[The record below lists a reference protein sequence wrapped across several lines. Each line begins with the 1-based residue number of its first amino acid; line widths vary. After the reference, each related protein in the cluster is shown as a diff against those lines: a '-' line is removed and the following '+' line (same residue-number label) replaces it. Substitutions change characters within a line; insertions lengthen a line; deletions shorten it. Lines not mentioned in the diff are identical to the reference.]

1 MNKTA
6 DLEKVNSTSDEST
19 LKNYDEALRFINEKK
34 SLDEQIKVE
43 KRTMDSKLMWK
54 IDLCLIPVMCM
65 IYFLQFLDKTLIN
78 YAAVMG
84 IKKNLKGNEFANLA
98 TIFYA
103 AYIFFEPMNSYLL
116 QKLPLAKFLSFTI
129 IAWGIIVAC
138 HSACHTYASLMIVR
152 TLLGAFE
159 GPVAVCL
166 IAISGMYWD
175 HKQQLR
181 RMGLWSIQAGTGSII
196 GGLLSFAFQHIENK
210 TFQSWQIF
218 FLVIGVITFFFGIFT
233 WFYLPDNPTK
243 AWFLTEE
250 EKMIVIE
257 HVRNNQTGVENKI
270 FKKEQIMELLFKDK
284 HTWPMF
290 FLTIVSQICT
300 GAISTFSVTIIK
312 TFGFSNKVSAL
323 AQMPAGAAVIICI
336 LMATYICAHFGHRTL
351 IFISMCIPSIVGY
364 IVMIS
369 SKDRIGNLLSVYLLS
384 SGSCVITLIYSWNN
398 TNTAGY
404 TKRIGRNCMTMIAF
418 AVGCLIGPQLFR
430 DQDYPRYIPAKITLL
445 VTMVVSILLVI
456 VVALIS
462 RFENQKKERAEAM
475 ELPENY
481 EFLDMTDL
489 QNPNFRYAY

>member
-351 IFISMCIPSIVGY
+351 IFISMC
-364 IVMIS
+364 
-369 SKDRIGNLLSVYLLS
+369 
-384 SGSCVITLIYSWNN
+384 
-398 TNTAGY
+398 
-404 TKRIGRNCMTMIAF
+404 RIGRNCMTMIAF